1 MNVLSSGS
9 TLRPG
14 DALTSQNGRYRLELQ
29 SDGNLVLTGPRGL
42 AWDSDTRGKDVATAE
57 MQADGNFVL
66 YAADR
71 GVVWTADTTGPGAHL
86 VLQDDR
92 NIVIVAAD
100 GTTVLWTPN
109 CYVTEA
115 ERAAEE
121 QAVAEEQAQQAPG
134 RAGGAGPDRDPRP
147 ADLHGPARRHAL
159 GDRQALLRPRGRVP
173 PHRRREQHREP
184 GSDPPGPAAGHPGLT
199 RSQRRPAHAAK
210 AAFGALT
217 HPTPLSLRPRAGPD
231 QPASTTFPSSTGDA
245 SSGLCGSTR
254 TV

>member
-9 TLRPG
+9 ALKPG

-29 SDGNLVLTGPRGL
+29 SDGNLVLTGPDRARMGLGHPRRGRRDRRDAGRRQL
-42 AWDSDTRGKDVATAE
+42 RALHRRPRRGV
-57 MQADGNFVL
+57 
-66 YAADR
+66 DR
-71 GVVWTADTTGPGAHL
+71 GHHRPGAHL

-92 NIVIVAAD
+92 NVVILAAD

-121 QAVAEEQAQQAPG
+121 QAVADEQAQQAP
-134 RAGGAGPDRDPRP
+134 AAPAPPGGHPRP

-173 PHRRREQHREP
+173 AHRRGEQHREP
-184 GSDPPGPAAGHPGLT
+184 GPDPPGPAAGHPGLT
-199 RSQRRPAHAAK
+199 
-210 AAFGALT
+210 
-217 HPTPLSLRPRAGPD
+217 
-231 QPASTTFPSSTGDA
+231 STTRVPGVASQGPGSDAGTTPGLRLHVRLARHAVVPPSTVMVA
-245 SSGLCGSTR
+245 S
-254 TV
+254 VM

>member
-42 AWDSDTRGKDVATAE
+42 AWDSDTRGKGVATAE
-57 MQADGNFVL
+57 MQTDGNFVL

-86 VLQDDR
+86 VVQDDR
-92 NIVIVAAD
+92 NIVVVAAD
-100 GTTVLWTPN
+100 GSTVLWTPD

-121 QAVAEEQAQQAPG
+121 QAAADAAGPG
-134 RAGGAGPDRDPRP
+134 RAGGTGPDRDPRP
-147 ADLHGPARRHAL
+147 PDLHGPARRHPL

-173 PHRRREQHREP
+173 PHRRRQQHREP
-184 GSDPPGPAAGHPGLT
+184 GSDPPGPAAGHPGL
-199 RSQRRPAHAAK
+199 SHLSRRP
-210 AAFGALT
+210 
-217 HPTPLSLRPRAGPD
+217 RP
-231 QPASTTFPSSTGDA
+231 PAQ
-245 SSGLCGSTR
+245 GS
-254 TV
+254 